1 MLHGIFTF
9 VIDTIAGLF
18 AGFLLLRFWMQVQ
31 RVRPPMALAQAIF
44 QITDWMIQ
52 PLRRVVP
59 GFRGYD
65 WASLVGAFLVA
76 LLAMTLDYLLVNSLP
91 LASIFIL
98 ALFRLVQWVFY
109 GLMAILILEAIF
121 SWVNPHAP
129 LAPFIRALNDPILNP
144 LRRILP
150 SLGGIDFSPLV
161 AIIVL
166 QILIRVANELL
177 TRLLVLGFY

>member
-1 MLHGIFTF
+1 MLHEIFTF

-76 LLAMTLDYLLVNSLP
+76 LLAMTIDFLLVKSLP
-91 LASIFIL
+91 LGSIFIL
-98 ALFRLVQWVFY
+98 ALFRLVQWIFY

-129 LAPFIRALNDPILNP
+129 LAPFIRALNDPILIP
-144 LRRILP
+144 IRKVLP

-161 AIIVL
+161 AVIVL
-166 QILIRVANELL
+166 QVLIRLVNELL
-177 TRLLVLGFY
+177 LRLLAFGLH